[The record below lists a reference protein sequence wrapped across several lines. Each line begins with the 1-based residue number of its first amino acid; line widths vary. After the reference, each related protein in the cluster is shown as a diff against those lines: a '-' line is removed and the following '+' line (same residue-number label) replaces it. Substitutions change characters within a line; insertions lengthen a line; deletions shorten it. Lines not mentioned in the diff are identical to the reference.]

1 MALRLIPL
9 YENPDLHPAG
19 VREVLRQEMGKAVIS
34 TFSEDVTTSSS
45 DAQMCD
51 QSLGSEAAINAMR
64 RIFQHRNSDAVIFV
78 DAANTFNNLN
88 QKVLLH
94 NIKYICPDIT
104 TYVNQLLLNSRKIL
118 C

>member
-1 MALRLIPL
+1 M
-9 YENPDLHPAG
+9 
-19 VREVLRQEMGKAVIS
+19 IS